1 MQTSMQIGDFFAS
14 SANAKTV
21 EELFGILKNALTVHG
36 LDRVIFSLMTDHPT
50 TGRRA
55 GHGIIS
61 NYPQDW
67 MKFYLE
73 RWYDVID
80 PVRHY
85 LFEADG
91 AFAWSSMSHRHR
103 LNNAQEQCLQLGRE
117 AGLRDGI
124 GVPLRGPRGALAGI
138 GVASSAGGVDV
149 TRELLATA
157 QMYAQQF
164 YSCYLTLERRP
175 QKTLVVPLSPQERE
189 VLKWCAAG
197 KTKQEIGIIIGVSE
211 NTVKFYVRK
220 AQQKLGTTSAV
231 SAAFLALQQGLI
243 QL

>member
-1 MQTSMQIGDFFAS
+1 MPSSMQIGDFITS

-21 EELFGILKNALTVHG
+21 EELFGVLKTALSAQG

-55 GHGIIS
+55 GHGVIS

-73 RWYDVID
+73 HWYDVID

-91 AFAWSSMSHRHR
+91 AFTWSSLPRRHR
-103 LNNAQEQCLQLGRE
+103 LTEAQGECLKLAVE

-124 GVPLRGPRGALAGI
+124 AIPLRGPRGALAGI
-138 GVASSAGGVDV
+138 GVASSAGGVDL
-149 TRELLATA
+149 TRETLSIG
-157 QMYAQQF
+157 QIYAQEF
-164 YSCYLTLERRP
+164 YSCYLRLERKP
-175 QKTLVVPLSPQERE
+175 QQPRIVALSSQERE

-211 NTVKFYVRK
+211 NAVKLYLRK
-220 AQQKLGTTSAV
+220 AQSKLGATNAIT
-231 SAAFLALQQGLI
+231 AAFQAMRLGFI